1 MFRMTRFLFIPA
13 VILSACRFL
22 GNQPEEEV
30 IALAYDKYLYRSEL
44 AGVVPDGISAADSLE
59 ITRQYIDN
67 WVRQQVLLHHA
78 QGNLPKDKMD
88 FEKQLE
94 NYRNSL
100 IIYEYESELIRQKL
114 DTVVSEEE
122 IRAFYNE
129 NESNFQLRENI
140 VRVSYVK
147 IPRGYENSPQA
158 KKAKQYL
165 MSSKSG
171 DMEKLI
177 ELCDK
182 STISCRPDDEN
193 WIVFN
198 DLMREL
204 PLEIYDQENFLKNRS
219 FHETGDSL
227 FVYLIRFND
236 YKIMESTSPLSLEV
250 DRIRNMILNMRKQKL
265 INRMQEEVFQE
276 ALKNK
281 EFEIF

>member
-1 MFRMTRFLFIPA
+1 MSRMTRFLLIPA
-13 VILSACRFL
+13 VFFSACRL
-22 GNQPEEEV
+22 IGNQPEVEV

-44 AGVVPDGISAADSLE
+44 AGVVPDGVSTADSLE
-59 ITRQYIDN
+59 ITQQYIDN

-114 DTVVSEEE
+114 DTIVSDEE
-122 IRAFYNE
+122 IRTFYNE

-227 FVYLIRFND
+227 FIYLIRFND
-236 YKIMESTSPLSLEV
+236 YKTMESTSPLSLEV
-250 DRIRNMILNMRKQKL
+250 NRIRNMILNMRKQKL

>member
-1 MFRMTRFLFIPA
+1 MSRRILMLLIPA
-13 VILSACRFL
+13 VFLSACRFL

-30 IALAYDKYLYRSEL
+30 IAFAYDKYLYRSEL
-44 AGVVPDGISAADSLE
+44 EGVVPGGVTPADSVE
-59 ITRQYIDN
+59 IARQYIDN
-67 WVRQQVLLHHA
+67 WIRQQVLLNHA
-78 QGNLPKDKMD
+78 EGNLAKDQMD

-114 DTVVSEEE
+114 DTVVSVEE
-122 IRAFYNE
+122 IETFYRE

-147 IPRGYENSPQA
+147 IPRGIEDSPKA

-165 MSSKSG
+165 QSSGHEDK
-171 DMEKLI
+171 EKII
-177 ELCDK
+177 ELCENT
-182 STISCRPDDEN
+182 TITYRPDDEN
-193 WIVFN
+193 WIAFS

-227 FVYLIRFND
+227 FIYFVRIND
-236 YKIMESTSPLSLEV
+236 YKIRESTSPLSLETES
-250 DRIRNMILNMRKQKL
+250 IRNMILNRRKQEL
-265 INRMQEEVFQE
+265 INNMQQEVFQE